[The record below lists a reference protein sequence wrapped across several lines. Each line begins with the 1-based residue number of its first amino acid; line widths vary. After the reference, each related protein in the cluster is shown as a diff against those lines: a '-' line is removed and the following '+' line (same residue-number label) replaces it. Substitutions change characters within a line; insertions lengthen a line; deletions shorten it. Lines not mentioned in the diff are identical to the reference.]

1 MIPVIPVVILGGA
14 LVMGSLATSGV
25 ANINNYIQQKQQIV
39 NEQIQD
45 ELDEVIEDY
54 EYCENIHFKNL
65 VDEGEIEE
73 ELSQEEFEEIRD
85 EFIYTYSREVDNR
98 VDISNKTLDYM
109 KKQLDKDDQKY
120 VERSE
125 LTGDS
130 RTTLIVNEWLKK
142 VIN

>member
-1 MIPVIPVVILGGA
+1 
-14 LVMGSLATSGV
+14 MGSLATSGV

-54 EYCENIHFKNL
+54 EYCVDIHFKNL
-65 VDEGEIEE
+65 VHEGEIET
-73 ELSQEEFEEIRD
+73 ELSQEEYEEIRD

-109 KKQLDKDDQKY
+109 KKQLDRDDQEY
-120 VERSE
+120 VERSH

-130 RTTLIVNEWLKK
+130 RTTLIVNEWLRKN
-142 VIN
+142 VGGE